1 MAQAPIKQ
9 RKTLELYASLMEEV
23 KLRESSAWNVI
34 HGELNL
40 PPPLGREYCFL
51 QVRMIIETMALGCLV
66 VHGDIPDTQTNKFLG
81 AYSADQIM
89 KMLEGLHPGFYPE
102 PVQMTTGTMADGK
115 KHHHLEILTNE
126 YLLKKTLVRYYAR
139 CGDVLHRG
147 TVKKLQ
153 KASSVDTSGLDEP
166 KSMLADIRKLL
177 ERHVISLFSPDTK
190 FVGLLSDPMAGGRT
204 TAAIGYSAPL
214 G

>member
-1 MAQAPIKQ
+1 
-9 RKTLELYASLMEEV
+9 
-23 KLRESSAWNVI
+23 
-34 HGELNL
+34 
-40 PPPLGREYCFL
+40 
-51 QVRMIIETMALGCLV
+51 MIIETMALGCLV

-153 KASSVDTSGLDEP
+153 KASRQTFVLPRIRLLVLCNYKNNEEAAKICWSVAGRWDAAVEQTFLVKPIKHACDHPG
-166 KSMLADIRKLL
+166 
-177 ERHVISLFSPDTK
+177 HVREGVDVL
-190 FVGLLSDPMAGGRT
+190 AGG
-204 TAAIGYSAPL
+204 
-214 G
+214 

>member
-1 MAQAPIKQ
+1 MALDLIKQ
-9 RKTLELYASLMEEV
+9 RKALELYASLMEEV

-34 HGELNL
+34 HGELDL

-89 KMLEGLHPGFYPE
+89 KMLDGLHPGFYPE
-102 PVQMTTGTMADGK
+102 PVRMITRNITDGT
-115 KHHHLEILTNE
+115 KHHHLEILPNE
-126 YLLKKTLVRYYAR
+126 FLPKSALVKYYAR

-147 TVKKLQ
+147 TVKRLQ
-153 KASSVDTSGLDEP
+153 KARSVDTSDLDEP
-166 KSMLADIRKLL
+166 KSMLVGTRKLL
-177 ERHVISLFSPDTK
+177 EQHVISLFSPDTK
-190 FVGLLSDPMAGGRT
+190 FVCLLSDPMAGGRT
-204 TAAIGYSAPL
+204 TAAIGYSSPQ